1 MGIKIHHG
9 PDGTYKT
16 SGAIKDDILPVIKS
30 GRTLVTNVRGFSKE
44 NAIKILG
51 RKSVHKNF
59 EVIFVDTEQQPGRD
73 KLARF
78 FHWAPK
84 GAFFVIDEV
93 QRIFK
98 PKWRD
103 KDIQELNY
111 VGGPEQAAKDDR
123 PEDMDTAWDMQR
135 HYNWDFVFTT
145 TSITKVR
152 AEMKDMAKVAIRH
165 YNLGVW
171 RFYKTVE
178 HATDSRGTNKSSQ
191 GTVKFFNYVPKKV
204 FALYSSTKTGAF
216 TNSEPRTPFYK
227 DPKVL
232 GLLIALA
239 CLWTYILSKPAPKVL
254 GGGGTD
260 GNKTTE
266 QTSKP
271 VQKSSAS
278 SNNNAVLSRDS
289 KIGDN
294 DNLAVSDQLIDKNH
308 NLDPYNAILKNAYIT
323 GYVFS
328 LGEKNYVFN
337 SDIDGKEY
345 SFNTI
350 DLREVG
356 YYIKWVKPCKV
367 KLFYEGKSSFVYC
380 SYKNS
385 IHETS
390 TDNQQAAERVPTG
403 TQRKAS

>member
-44 NAIKILG
+44 NAIKVLG
-51 RKSVHKNF
+51 KKFVHKDF
-59 EVIFVDTEQQPGRD
+59 KVIFIDTEEQPGRD

-78 FHWAPK
+78 FHWAPR

-111 VGGPEQAAKDDR
+111 VGGADQAALDDR

-135 HYNWDFVFTT
+135 HYSWDFVFTT

-152 AEMKDMAKVAIRH
+152 SEMKDMAKVAIRH
-165 YNLGVW
+165 YNLGIW

-178 HATDSRGTNKSSQ
+178 HATDSRGTSKSSQ
-191 GTVKFFNYVPKKV
+191 GTVKLFNYVPKKV
-204 FALYSSTKTGAF
+204 FALYSSTKTGTF

-227 DPKVL
+227 DPKIL

-239 CLWTYILSKPAPKVL
+239 CLWTYILSKPTPKAL
-254 GGGGTD
+254 GGGGKTD
-260 GNKTTE
+260 NKVVQSGDKPIQKVSSSGGGDGVLNGN
-266 QTSKP
+266 SK
-271 VQKSSAS
+271 VA
-278 SNNNAVLSRDS
+278 NNASVD
-289 KIGDN
+289 
-294 DNLAVSDQLIDKNH
+294 VPVQLIDKNH
-308 NLDPYNAILKNAYIT
+308 NLDPYNDILKNAYIT
-323 GYVFS
+323 GSVFS
-328 LGEKNYVFN
+328 LREANYSFSSDIQGSEFSFN
-337 SDIDGKEY
+337 S
-345 SFNTI
+345 I

-356 YYIKWVKPCKV
+356 YLVKWVKPCKAKV
-367 KLFYEGKSSFVYC
+367 YFEGKSSFIYC

-385 IHETS
+385 IREALA
-390 TDNQQAAERVPTG
+390 DNQQAAERGATAP
-403 TQRKAS
+403 QRKAS